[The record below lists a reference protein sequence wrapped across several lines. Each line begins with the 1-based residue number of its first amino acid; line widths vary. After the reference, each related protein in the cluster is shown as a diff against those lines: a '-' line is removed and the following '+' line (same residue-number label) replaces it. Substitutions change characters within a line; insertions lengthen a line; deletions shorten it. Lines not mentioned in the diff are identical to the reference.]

1 MSYKPTEIEL
11 MAYLY
16 GELEGEEK
24 ERVERYL
31 EANPHARQSLDSMSQ
46 VRSMLGHLEDQEV
59 IAPPIFVG
67 EPPRRMLWDAPYF
80 KTIVSIAASVII
92 IMLVGIFSNM
102 QVSVAD
108 GEFRLSFGS
117 PKQQPAAQP
126 QPQTPA
132 MAALT
137 AQQVQDMINASMNR
151 NNATFEASLKQNQQ
165 DLNAS
170 IRKSL
175 AANSG
180 KVDELVRQTSLASQG
195 QVKEYVASLRTENMQ
210 MVKDYF
216 RMSSGQQKQYVEEL
230 LVDFAKYLQQQ
241 RTNDLQLVQTRL
253 NSLEQN
259 TSVFR
264 QETEQILTSIISTV
278 GTTPAKETKY

>member
-1 MSYKPTEIEL
+1 MSYKPTEFEL
-11 MAYLY
+11 MSYLY

-24 ERVERYL
+24 ERVARYL
-31 EANPHARQSLDSMSQ
+31 AENPAARQSLESMGQ
-46 VRSMLGHLEDQEV
+46 IRGMLGAVEDQEV
-59 IAPPIFVG
+59 LAPPIFVG
-67 EPPRRMLWDAPYF
+67 ESRRRFLWDAPYF

-92 IMLVGIFSNM
+92 IMLVGIFSGM
-102 QVSVAD
+102 QLSFKD
-108 GEFRLSFGS
+108 HEFRLSFGG
-117 PKQQPAAQP
+117 PVVPAVVE
-126 QPQTPA
+126 TPA
-132 MAALT
+132 VVPAGIT
-137 AQQVQDMINASMNR
+137 AQQVQAMIDASMA
-151 NNATFEASLKQNQQ
+151 NNNTALEASLQQ
-165 DLNAS
+165 TERDLEVS

-180 KVDELVRQTSLASQG
+180 KVDQLVRRASLASQD
-195 QVKEYVASLRTENMQ
+195 QVKDYVASLRTENMQ

-278 GTTPAKETKY
+278 GTTPSKETKY

>member
-31 EANPHARQSLDSMSQ
+31 LENPQERQALESMRNI
-46 VRSMLGHLEDQEV
+46 RSMLGQVEDQEV

-67 EPPRRMLWDAPYF
+67 EPRRRMLWDAPYF

-92 IMLVGIFSNM
+92 IMMVGLFSGLQMSFKN
-102 QVSVAD
+102 Q
-108 GEFRLSFGS
+108 EFRLSFGE
-117 PKQQPAAQP
+117 PQP
-126 QPQTPA
+126 QPEPVQQAIQPA
-132 MAALT
+132 VLT
-137 AQQVQDMINASMNR
+137 AQQVQEMINASMDR
-151 NNATFEASLKQNQQ
+151 NNTALEASLKETQQ
-165 DLNAS
+165 DLNTS

-180 KVDELVRQTSLASQG
+180 KVDQLVRQASHASQD

-241 RTNDLQLVQTRL
+241 RSNDLQLVQTRL
-253 NSLEQN
+253 SSLEQN
-259 TSVFR
+259 TNVFR

-278 GTTPAKETKY
+278 GTAPAKENKY

>member
-1 MSYKPTEIEL
+1 MSYKPTEIDL

-31 EANPHARQSLDSMSQ
+31 LENPQARQSLESMRN
-46 VRSMLGHLEDQEV
+46 VRGMLGQVEDQEV

-67 EPPRRMLWDAPYF
+67 EPRRRMLWDAPYF

-92 IMLVGIFSNM
+92 IMMVGVFSGM
-102 QVSVAD
+102 QVSLKD
-108 GEFRLSFGS
+108 SEFRLSFGT
-117 PKQQPAAQP
+117 PEPVPVQPAAQP
-126 QPQTPA
+126 
-132 MAALT
+132 AALT
-137 AQQVQDMINASMNR
+137 AQQVQDMINASMDR
-151 NNATFEASLKQNQQ
+151 NNTALEASLKQTQQ
-165 DLNAS
+165 DLDAS

-175 AANSG
+175 TANSG
-180 KVDELVRQTSLASQG
+180 KIDQLVRRASLASQD

-241 RTNDLQLVQTRL
+241 RSNDLQLVQTRI
-253 NSLEQN
+253 NSIEQN

-278 GTTPAKETKY
+278 GTAPAKETKY

>member
-1 MSYKPTEIEL
+1 MSYKPTEIDL

-31 EANPHARQSLDSMSQ
+31 LENPQARQSLESMRNVRGLLGQ
-46 VRSMLGHLEDQEV
+46 VEDQEV

-67 EPPRRMLWDAPYF
+67 EPRRRMLWDAPYF

-92 IMLVGIFSNM
+92 IMMVGLFSGM
-102 QVSVAD
+102 QVSFKD
-108 GEFRLSFGS
+108 SEFRLSFGT
-117 PKQQPAAQP
+117 PKPEPVQQPTQP
-126 QPQTPA
+126 
-132 MAALT
+132 AALT
-137 AQQVQDMINASMNR
+137 AQQVQDMINASMDR
-151 NNATFEASLKQNQQ
+151 NNTALEASLKQTQQ
-165 DLNAS
+165 DLDVS

-175 AANSG
+175 TANSG
-180 KVDELVRQTSLASQG
+180 KIDQLVRRASLASQD

-241 RTNDLQLVQTRL
+241 RSNDLQLVQTRI
-253 NSLEQN
+253 NSIEQN

-278 GTTPAKETKY
+278 GTAPAKETKY

>member
-31 EANPHARQSLDSMSQ
+31 EANPHARQSLDSMNQ

-102 QVSVAD
+102 QMSVAD
-108 GEFRLSFGS
+108 GEFRLSFGT
-117 PKQQPAAQP
+117 PKEQPAAVQP
-126 QPQTPA
+126 QAPPL
-132 MAALT
+132 AALT

-180 KVDELVRQTSLASQG
+180 KVDELVRKTSLASQD

-278 GTTPAKETKY
+278 GTPPAKETKY

>member
-31 EANPHARQSLDSMSQ
+31 LENPQERQALESMRNI
-46 VRSMLGHLEDQEV
+46 RSMLGQVEDQEV

-67 EPPRRMLWDAPYF
+67 EPRRRMLWDAPYF

-92 IMLVGIFSNM
+92 IMMVGLFSGLQMSFKN
-102 QVSVAD
+102 Q
-108 GEFRLSFGS
+108 EFRLSFGE
-117 PKQQPAAQP
+117 PQP
-126 QPQTPA
+126 QPESVQQAIQP
-132 MAALT
+132 AALT
-137 AQQVQDMINASMNR
+137 AQQVQEMINASMDR
-151 NNATFEASLKQNQQ
+151 NNTALEASLKETQQ
-165 DLNAS
+165 DLNTS

-180 KVDELVRQTSLASQG
+180 KVDQLVRQASHASQD

-241 RTNDLQLVQTRL
+241 RSNDLQLVQTRL
-253 NSLEQN
+253 SSLEQN
-259 TSVFR
+259 TNVFR

-278 GTTPAKETKY
+278 GTAPAKENKY